1 MPRCKYCSQLN
12 KVADCFQDPE
22 FPSNQYC
29 SKEHW
34 VLHKKAKNKK
44 QIVDTSQFKESKE
57 PKPKA
62 TPKKKEPEQPK
73 PKSDRVKLTDYIQE
87 IWPIEPNWKW
97 LGQQIENL
105 CKDTGMDYDDMR
117 VVLRYC
123 IEFKGLQVDEL
134 YGLQQFIPKY
144 VQEAFQFKEDIQRIK
159 DSLLSIDFEDE
170 FQSVPIG
177 KVKTCRVLKE
187 DVGF

>member
-1 MPRCKYCSQLN
+1 MPRCKYCNQLN
-12 KVADCFQDPE
+12 KPADCFQDPE

-29 SKEHW
+29 SEDHW
-34 VLHKKAKNKK
+34 KSYNKAKEQK
-44 QIVDTSQFKESKE
+44 QKVDTSKHKQISSKPTPK

-62 TPKKKEPEQPK
+62 EPK

-87 IWPIEPNWKW
+87 IWPVEPNWEWIGK
-97 LGQQIENL
+97 QIEAL
-105 CKDTGMDYDDMR
+105 CKETGLTYDDMR

-123 IEFKGLQVDEL
+123 IEFEGLQVDEL

-159 DSLLSIDFEDE
+159 NNLLSIDFEDE